1 MARIIKLERGEMNR
15 FQLHDEVDAKI
26 FVQDYDG
33 RKLLQISTYG
43 RDSRQDRGKLSQ
55 TVQFDEKAASELFSI
70 LKSEFGFK

>member
-1 MARIIKLERGEMNR
+1 MARIISLERAEMNR

-26 FVQDYDG
+26 FIQDYDG

-55 TVQFDEKAASELFSI
+55 TVQFDEEAARELFSI
-70 LKSEFGFK
+70 MKSEFGFK

>member
-1 MARIIKLERGEMNR
+1 MARIISLERAEMNR

-26 FVQDYDG
+26 FIQDYDG

-55 TVQFDEKAASELFSI
+55 TVQFDERAARELFSI
-70 LKSEFGFK
+70 MKSEFGFK

>member
-1 MARIIKLERGEMNR
+1 MARIVKLERAEMNR

-26 FVQDYDG
+26 FIQDYDG

-55 TVQFDEKAASELFSI
+55 TVQFDEQAAGELFSL